1 MAKALCLTGM
11 IVAILLMVL
20 FTVDF
25 FLQWPFKAFDGK
37 WILDSTFLV
46 ASAGLT
52 FLSWS
57 AWREQE

>member
-11 IVAILLMVL
+11 IIAILLMVL
-20 FTVDF
+20 FTLDL
-25 FLQWPFKAFDGK
+25 FLQWPFKAFEKK
-37 WILDSTFLV
+37 WILDSTFVV

-52 FLSWS
+52 YLSWS